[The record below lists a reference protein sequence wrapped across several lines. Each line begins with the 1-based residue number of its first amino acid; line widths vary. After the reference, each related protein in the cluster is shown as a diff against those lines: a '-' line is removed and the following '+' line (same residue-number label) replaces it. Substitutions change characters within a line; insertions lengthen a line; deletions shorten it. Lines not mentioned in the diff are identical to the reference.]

1 MKHLSREEL
10 TRLLTIAKQN
20 SERDWLMIL
29 VSYWHGLRVSEA
41 IELTHENI
49 RDGFITVARKKGSMK
64 TVQPLVRASDPL
76 YDESALV
83 KMTGRF
89 FPITRMTA
97 WNRIQRYGK
106 IAGIPS
112 HLLHPHILKH
122 SIGMHSIKTAGI
134 ENVRQYLGHT
144 SIASTGAY
152 LKVDDDVASKAIA
165 AAAGGL

>member
-1 MKHLSREEL
+1 MKHLTKPEL
-10 TRLLTIAKQN
+10 TRLLIVAKQH
-20 SERDWLMIL
+20 SEQDWLMIL

-64 TVQPLVRASDPL
+64 TTQPLVRSSDPL
-76 YDESALV
+76 YDESPLERIA
-83 KMTGRF
+83 GRM

-97 WNRIQRYGK
+97 WNRIQKYGA
-106 IAGIPS
+106 IAGIPA

-165 AAAGGL
+165 MAAGI